1 MTTPTPAPSAPPA
14 TARSGLH
21 TALLWLT
28 RLVMLPQAIAFV
40 LQPISIGSFL
50 QGTWAALDVHLAT
63 GGILVL
69 VTWMTGVCGLALGVV
84 GRHWWLVA
92 ASVALGFLTMAQV
105 ALGSTR
111 LLVLHVPLGVTLV
124 AMALWLAIWPWT
136 RGAKGG
142 PR

>member
-1 MTTPTPAPSAPPA
+1 MTTPALAPFAPP
-14 TARSGLH
+14 TPRRSGLH
-21 TALLWLT
+21 TALLWIT

-50 QGTWAALDVHLAT
+50 QGTWAALDVHLVT

-69 VTWMTGVCGLALGVV
+69 VTWVTGACGLALGVV

-92 ASVALGFLTMAQV
+92 ASLALGFLTTAQV

-111 LLVLHVPLGVTLV
+111 VLVLHVPLGVALV
-124 AMALWLAIWPWT
+124 ALALWLAVWPWT
-136 RGAKGG
+136 RAAKGA